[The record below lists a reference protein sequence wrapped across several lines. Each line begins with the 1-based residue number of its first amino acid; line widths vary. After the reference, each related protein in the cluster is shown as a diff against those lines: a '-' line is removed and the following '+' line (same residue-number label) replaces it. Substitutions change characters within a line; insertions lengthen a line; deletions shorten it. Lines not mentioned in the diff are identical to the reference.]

1 MTSKAY
7 GLATLAV
14 VSTGGAIAEFVAS
27 HSSFF
32 SGVLCG
38 GIFSI
43 VAYSVRK
50 SNKGKNGEN

>member
-14 VSTGGAIAEFVAS
+14 VSTGGALAEFIAS
-27 HSSFF
+27 NSTFF
-32 SGVLCG
+32 TGVLCG

-50 SNKGKNGEN
+50 SNKEKHGKN